1 MKKNKNVLIVGSGF
15 SGLACCLRL
24 IQFKIK
30 PTIVDYKNDNKK
42 NISIFDLSS
51 QKNDFFN
58 LGNYQGLGGQSNVA
72 G

>member
-30 PTIVDYKNDNKK
+30 PTIVDYNDNKK
-42 NISIFDLSS
+42 IFL
-51 QKNDFFN
+51 F
-58 LGNYQGLGGQSNVA
+58 LIYQVKKMIFLI
-72 G
+72 

>member
-42 NISIFDLSS
+42 IFL
-51 QKNDFFN
+51 F
-58 LGNYQGLGGQSNVA
+58 LIYQVKKMIFLI
-72 G
+72 

>member
-15 SGLACCLRL
+15 SGFCCVRL

-51 QKNDFFN
+51 QKNVIF
-58 LGNYQGLGGQSNVA
+58 LI
-72 G
+72 